1 MLVLALALA
10 AGCTRGPD
18 PERLEADVQARV
30 DAIFGRRVLE
40 VESFRRQGSAPF
52 RAAEDGAKQVIVYYN
67 ARFRMKEAYDPSDW
81 QGLGPAM
88 ITSAIGAAD
97 EGVTGLRSGRNEPGT
112 ELRAYGSIVY
122 RATKDG
128 WSPADTLGPRPAE
141 AVAAVANE
149 SDAEEMMRRLADLV
163 QKAPAR
169 RGTNDAIITE
179 ELAQALANIR
189 MRTERSGERIVIA
202 AGSEGANTRGSWP
215 RWSGA

>member
-88 ITSAIGAAD
+88 ITSAIGPR
-97 EGVTGLRSGRNEPGT
+97 T
-112 ELRAYGSIVY
+112 RA
-122 RATKDG
+122 
-128 WSPADTLGPRPAE
+128 
-141 AVAAVANE
+141 
-149 SDAEEMMRRLADLV
+149 
-163 QKAPAR
+163 
-169 RGTNDAIITE
+169 
-179 ELAQALANIR
+179 
-189 MRTERSGERIVIA
+189 
-202 AGSEGANTRGSWP
+202 
-215 RWSGA
+215 